1 MKNKMVIFNATGF
14 EYAYKVSDM
23 VFMTN
28 SQTDTLILIGFKSTY
43 HQYSGDAVHTLALT
57 VTESYSVMLN
67 ILKAFTNSKSLF
79 INIADVDKRI
89 TNVASDYSISSSLPA
104 LSELNQA
111 NVGPNEYPG
120 SGLRAASG
128 FRFNSSI
135 SRIGNIVKTTI
146 LVDITDLKS
155 TSDNG
160 DTIGNDTDA
169 NCWLYHRGNGSVNTG
184 GSYYGGSGT
193 VTCLETPA
201 GGDADIDL
209 YEATLK
215 SIAGETHIGSNTLIL
230 ERGGSW
236 AVGDVK
242 VIAVGSNNNF
252 IYMSAGSADGS
263 GAGTYSAGVFLIELY
278 GFANSAYDG

>member
-28 SQTDTLILIGFKSTY
+28 SQTDTTIIIGFKSTY
-43 HQYSGDAVHTLALT
+43 HQYSGDAVHGLALT

-89 TNVASDYSISSSLPA
+89 TNVYSDFSRSSSLPA
-104 LSELNQA
+104 LSYLTQA
-111 NVGPNEYPG
+111 NVGPSEYPG
-120 SGLRAASG
+120 LGLRAASG

-135 SRIGNIVKTTI
+135 SRIGNVVKTTM

-160 DTIGNDTDA
+160 DTIGNDTDGSS
-169 NCWLYHRGNGSVNTG
+169 WLYHTGNGSVNTG
-184 GSYYGGSGT
+184 GGFYGGSGT

-209 YEATLK
+209 YEASDST
-215 SIAGETHIGSNTLIL
+215 IAGETHIGSNTLIL

-242 VIAVGSNNNF
+242 VIAAGSTNKF
-252 IYMSAGSADGS
+252 IFMSAGSADGS